1 MIFLEKGAPGI
12 LVTGVPINCH
22 FPKTNST
29 KHRKNKNIS
38 HLGPQ
43 QISKGKLEYYI
54 LSMNKY
60 IDAYNSMGN
69 SGFELIDFVFKVC
82 VIVLVDLANL
92 IGISYEA
99 INIII
104 FVFLQPALIL
114 LFFILWRKERRKNK
128 VV

>member
-1 MIFLEKGAPGI
+1 
-12 LVTGVPINCH
+12 
-22 FPKTNST
+22 
-29 KHRKNKNIS
+29 
-38 HLGPQ
+38 
-43 QISKGKLEYYI
+43 
-54 LSMNKY
+54 MNKY

-82 VIVLVDLANL
+82 LIVLVDLANL

>member
-1 MIFLEKGAPGI
+1 
-12 LVTGVPINCH
+12 
-22 FPKTNST
+22 
-29 KHRKNKNIS
+29 
-38 HLGPQ
+38 
-43 QISKGKLEYYI
+43 
-54 LSMNKY
+54 MNKY

-104 FVFLQPALIL
+104 FVFLQPTLIL

>member
-1 MIFLEKGAPGI
+1 
-12 LVTGVPINCH
+12 
-22 FPKTNST
+22 
-29 KHRKNKNIS
+29 
-38 HLGPQ
+38 
-43 QISKGKLEYYI
+43 
-54 LSMNKY
+54 MNKY

-104 FVFLQPALIL
+104 FIFLQPALIL
-114 LFFILWRKERRKNK
+114 LFFVLWRKERRKNK
-128 VV
+128 IV

>member
-1 MIFLEKGAPGI
+1 
-12 LVTGVPINCH
+12 
-22 FPKTNST
+22 
-29 KHRKNKNIS
+29 
-38 HLGPQ
+38 
-43 QISKGKLEYYI
+43 
-54 LSMNKY
+54 MNKY

-69 SGFELIDFVFKVC
+69 SGFELIDFIFKIC

-104 FVFLQPALIL
+104 FIFLQPALIL

>member
-1 MIFLEKGAPGI
+1 
-12 LVTGVPINCH
+12 
-22 FPKTNST
+22 
-29 KHRKNKNIS
+29 
-38 HLGPQ
+38 
-43 QISKGKLEYYI
+43 
-54 LSMNKY
+54 MNKY

-82 VIVLVDLANL
+82 VIVLVDLENL

-114 LFFILWRKERRKNK
+114 LFFVLWRKERKKNIINQ
-128 VV
+128 

>member
-1 MIFLEKGAPGI
+1 
-12 LVTGVPINCH
+12 
-22 FPKTNST
+22 
-29 KHRKNKNIS
+29 
-38 HLGPQ
+38 
-43 QISKGKLEYYI
+43 
-54 LSMNKY
+54 MNKY
-60 IDAYNSMGN
+60 IEAYNSMGN

-114 LFFILWRKERRKNK
+114 LFFILWRKERRKTK

>member
-1 MIFLEKGAPGI
+1 
-12 LVTGVPINCH
+12 
-22 FPKTNST
+22 
-29 KHRKNKNIS
+29 
-38 HLGPQ
+38 
-43 QISKGKLEYYI
+43 
-54 LSMNKY
+54 
-60 IDAYNSMGN
+60 MGN

-104 FVFLQPALIL
+104 SVFLQPALIL

>member
-1 MIFLEKGAPGI
+1 
-12 LVTGVPINCH
+12 
-22 FPKTNST
+22 
-29 KHRKNKNIS
+29 
-38 HLGPQ
+38 
-43 QISKGKLEYYI
+43 
-54 LSMNKY
+54 MNKY

-82 VIVLVDLANL
+82 VIVLVDLAYL

-128 VV
+128 AV

>member
-1 MIFLEKGAPGI
+1 
-12 LVTGVPINCH
+12 
-22 FPKTNST
+22 
-29 KHRKNKNIS
+29 
-38 HLGPQ
+38 
-43 QISKGKLEYYI
+43 
-54 LSMNKY
+54 MNKY

-82 VIVLVDLANL
+82 VIVLVDFANL

>member
-1 MIFLEKGAPGI
+1 
-12 LVTGVPINCH
+12 
-22 FPKTNST
+22 
-29 KHRKNKNIS
+29 
-38 HLGPQ
+38 
-43 QISKGKLEYYI
+43 
-54 LSMNKY
+54 MNKY

-92 IGISYEA
+92 IGISYDA

-114 LFFILWRKERRKNK
+114 LFFILWRMERKK
-128 VV
+128 KG

>member
-1 MIFLEKGAPGI
+1 
-12 LVTGVPINCH
+12 
-22 FPKTNST
+22 
-29 KHRKNKNIS
+29 
-38 HLGPQ
+38 
-43 QISKGKLEYYI
+43 
-54 LSMNKY
+54 MNKY

-104 FVFLQPALIL
+104 FVFLQPALII

-128 VV
+128 AV

>member
-1 MIFLEKGAPGI
+1 
-12 LVTGVPINCH
+12 
-22 FPKTNST
+22 
-29 KHRKNKNIS
+29 
-38 HLGPQ
+38 
-43 QISKGKLEYYI
+43 
-54 LSMNKY
+54 MNKY

-82 VIVLVDLANL
+82 IIVLVDLANL

>member
-1 MIFLEKGAPGI
+1 MEKNTKI
-12 LVTGVPINCH
+12 KI
-22 FPKTNST
+22 KT
-29 KHRKNKNIS
+29 
-38 HLGPQ
+38 
-43 QISKGKLEYYI
+43 
-54 LSMNKY
+54 MNKY
-60 IDAYNSMGN
+60 IEAYNSMGN

-114 LFFILWRKERRKNK
+114 LFFILWRKEKKKNRNK
-128 VV
+128 F

>member
-1 MIFLEKGAPGI
+1 
-12 LVTGVPINCH
+12 
-22 FPKTNST
+22 
-29 KHRKNKNIS
+29 
-38 HLGPQ
+38 
-43 QISKGKLEYYI
+43 
-54 LSMNKY
+54 MNKY

-104 FVFLQPALIL
+104 FVFLQPALII
-114 LFFILWRKERRKNK
+114 LFFILWKKERRKNK
-128 VV
+128 VVQKGRSVTRSLD

>member
-1 MIFLEKGAPGI
+1 
-12 LVTGVPINCH
+12 
-22 FPKTNST
+22 
-29 KHRKNKNIS
+29 
-38 HLGPQ
+38 
-43 QISKGKLEYYI
+43 
-54 LSMNKY
+54 MNKY

-69 SGFELIDFVFKVC
+69 SGFELIDFIFKVC

-99 INIII
+99 INLII

-128 VV
+128 GV

>member
-1 MIFLEKGAPGI
+1 M
-12 LVTGVPINCH
+12 
-22 FPKTNST
+22 S
-29 KHRKNKNIS
+29 
-38 HLGPQ
+38 
-43 QISKGKLEYYI
+43 
-54 LSMNKY
+54 KY

-114 LFFILWRKERRKNK
+114 LFFVLWRKERKKNIINQ
-128 VV
+128 

>member
-1 MIFLEKGAPGI
+1 
-12 LVTGVPINCH
+12 
-22 FPKTNST
+22 
-29 KHRKNKNIS
+29 
-38 HLGPQ
+38 
-43 QISKGKLEYYI
+43 
-54 LSMNKY
+54 MNKY

-82 VIVLVDLANL
+82 VIVLVDLANI

-114 LFFILWRKERRKNK
+114 LFFVLWRKERKKNIINQ
-128 VV
+128 

>member
-1 MIFLEKGAPGI
+1 
-12 LVTGVPINCH
+12 
-22 FPKTNST
+22 
-29 KHRKNKNIS
+29 
-38 HLGPQ
+38 
-43 QISKGKLEYYI
+43 
-54 LSMNKY
+54 MNKY

-99 INIII
+99 INIVI
-104 FVFLQPALIL
+104 FVFLQPALII

-128 VV
+128 VF

>member
-1 MIFLEKGAPGI
+1 ML
-12 LVTGVPINCH
+12 T
-22 FPKTNST
+22 
-29 KHRKNKNIS
+29 
-38 HLGPQ
+38 
-43 QISKGKLEYYI
+43 
-54 LSMNKY
+54 
-60 IDAYNSMGN
+60 MGN

>member
-1 MIFLEKGAPGI
+1 M
-12 LVTGVPINCH
+12 T
-22 FPKTNST
+22 
-29 KHRKNKNIS
+29 
-38 HLGPQ
+38 
-43 QISKGKLEYYI
+43 
-54 LSMNKY
+54 MNKY

-99 INIII
+99 INIIV

-128 VV
+128 IV

>member
-1 MIFLEKGAPGI
+1 
-12 LVTGVPINCH
+12 
-22 FPKTNST
+22 
-29 KHRKNKNIS
+29 
-38 HLGPQ
+38 
-43 QISKGKLEYYI
+43 
-54 LSMNKY
+54 MNKY
-60 IDAYNSMGN
+60 IEAYNSMGN

-104 FVFLQPALIL
+104 FVFLQPTLIL

-128 VV
+128 AV